1 MNGLRVEMREC
12 ASEKFGCPCDG
23 PKSRTVACPDSLC
36 TFPLITCADG
46 HAKKLNLTSK
56 VYTCQPIIPVVQ
68 DAANPSFSCSMT
80 ETIDCP
86 RVPAGGLWSAWT
98 NVAGTTCT
106 ATCGGKG
113 TIPQIRTCLT
123 SVVQPCSGNATRTAR
138 CPPQPCPDGSCAAN
152 QSKVRFTIS
161 GQTVDRCGYEVPD
174 QGTPCFP
181 AGCNMVTTTKTSTP
195 TTATKPSPTTKSTTT
210 STSTTTT
217 TKQVECDGWFTSVYT
232 GNCWKLLDTKYTF
245 DEAKIQCESIGAI
258 LPNLHNGIDADEF
271 AE

>member
-12 ASEKFGCPCDG
+12 VSEKFGCPCDG

-36 TFPLITCADG
+36 TFPLITCVDG

-56 VYTCQPIIPVVQ
+56 AYTCQPIIPVVQ
-68 DAANPSFSCSMT
+68 DAANPSFSCSMN

-86 RVPAGGLWSAWT
+86 RVPATGLWSAWT

-152 QSKVRFTIS
+152 QSK
-161 GQTVDRCGYEVPD
+161 
-174 QGTPCFP
+174 
-181 AGCNMVTTTKTSTP
+181 
-195 TTATKPSPTTKSTTT
+195 
-210 STSTTTT
+210 
-217 TKQVECDGWFTSVYT
+217 ECDGWFTSVYT

-271 AE
+271 AGIQFFL